1 MFTSISKI
9 ISEYSKSNI
18 KTDSGQKQLL
28 GFTVKASIAVQIITG
43 VITLGA
49 VFFKLAPKD
58 MILHDIILMETIV
71 QFVELAF
78 YIFIS
83 YYLVKISVSGVT
95 PLRYFDWV
103 FTTPTMLLSTIMFFD
118 YKNKEQSK
126 ESMATINNSLN
137 KNENNENNEKKKETN
152 SLNAVRFMDFV
163 KGNKATILRIFAY
176 NFFMLLFGYLGEI
189 GKMNLYAANAIGFV
203 FFGLTFYTIWNN
215 YVKGSTVTINHQ
227 LFNFMFVVWAL
238 YGVAALMSPL
248 LKNIGYNFLDIIAKN
263 FYGLFIFYQMYLT
276 RIQ

>member
-9 ISEYSKSNI
+9 LSEYSKSDI
-18 KTDSGQKQLL
+18 DTESGQKQLL
-28 GFTVKASIAVQIITG
+28 GFTVKASILVQIITG

-118 YKNKEQSK
+118 YKNKQQSRDSHDK
-126 ESMATINNSLN
+126 EAMSVINNKSEGL
-137 KNENNENNEKKKETN
+137 KEETPGI
-152 SLNAVRFMDFV
+152 RFMDFV
-163 KGNKATILRIFAY
+163 KEHKAIIIRIFAY
-176 NFFMLLFGYLGEI
+176 NFLMLMFGYLGEI

-203 FFGLTFYTIWNN
+203 FFGLTFYTIWNT

-276 RIQ
+276 RVQ

>member
-9 ISEYSKSNI
+9 LSEYSKSDI
-18 KTDSGQKQLL
+18 DTESGQKQLL
-28 GFTVKASIAVQIITG
+28 GFTVKASILVQIITG

-118 YKNKEQSK
+118 YKNKQQSRDSHDK
-126 ESMATINNSLN
+126 ETKEAMSVINNKSEGL
-137 KNENNENNEKKKETN
+137 KEETHGI
-152 SLNAVRFMDFV
+152 RFMDFV
-163 KGNKATILRIFAY
+163 KEHKAIIIRIFAY
-176 NFFMLLFGYLGEI
+176 NFLMLMFGYLGEI
-189 GKMNLYAANAIGFV
+189 GKMNLHTANAIGFV
-203 FFGLTFYTIWNN
+203 FFGLTFYTIWSN
-215 YVKGSTVTINHQ
+215 YVERSTVVINHQ
-227 LFNFMFVVWAL
+227 LFYFMFVVWAL
-238 YGVAALMSPL
+238 YGIAALMSPL

-276 RIQ
+276 RVQ